1 MQIQNQNLI
10 LEGFDRIQEVLMR
23 LRLSN
28 IVLPNEPVKIELHQ
42 KIEYGKCSG
51 MWYGGILASVT
62 SGENE
67 FSLYAKGHVHAYL
80 VDKRNNETV
89 AHVKDKS
96 GEGRF
101 MDEMSR
107 YIKNDTHLMAIRLE
121 KDPIYS
127 LDLIDGN
134 WFEVFFDKLNGD
146 KLIESYI
153 CLNDNIF
160 AAIAEIVK
168 NIESWADGYKR

>member
-67 FSLYAKGHVHAYL
+67 FSLYAIGDVKVEL
-80 VDKRNNETV
+80 IDKRNDEIV
-89 AHVKDKS
+89 EYVKDKS
-96 GEGRF
+96 NGGRF
-101 MDEMSR
+101 GSEMSR
-107 YIKNDTHLMAIRLE
+107 YIKNDAHFYSILQE
-121 KDPIYS
+121 KDPIYRFEFM
-127 LDLIDGN
+127 DNN
-134 WFEVFFDKLNGD
+134 WFEVFVGVIDGKETNKSFAC
-146 KLIESYI
+146 ES
-153 CLNDNIF
+153 DNIF
-160 AAIAEIVK
+160 EAIAEIVK
-168 NIESWADGYKR
+168 NIEEWADGYRR